1 MRLAVLVSGTGSIL
15 EAISHSGIEISLV
28 VADRECEAIQRAL
41 DRGLNVELIERLDF
55 GEKFDRVAFTNQLV
69 RKLEIAEIE
78 LIAMAGF
85 GTILEKPIY
94 DAYAGKVLNTHPS
107 LLPAFPGWNAVEEAI
122 IAGVEET
129 GCTIHQ
135 ATLEVDSGTILA
147 QEIVPI
153 LEGDDT
159 SSLHDRIKRIER
171 KLYVSLIKRIMN
183 EPDYGSVASRRQLD
197 FVPCLVVRL

>member
-1 MRLAVLVSGTGSIL
+1 MHLAVLVSGTGSIL
-15 EAISHSGIEISLV
+15 EAISNSGIEISLV

-41 DRGLNVELIERLDF
+41 DRGLSVELIERSDF
-55 GEKFDRVAFTNQLV
+55 GEKFDRVSYTNQLV
-69 RKLEIAEIE
+69 RKLEVAEIE

-135 ATLEVDSGTILA
+135 ATLEVDSGPILA
-147 QEIVPI
+147 QETVPI
-153 LEGDDT
+153 LEGDNT
-159 SSLHDRIKRIER
+159 ASLHERIKMIER
-171 KLYVSLIKRIMN
+171 KLYVNVIKRIMN
-183 EPDYGSVASRRQLD
+183 EPDWFAGIKEKT
-197 FVPCLVVRL
+197 

>member
-15 EAISHSGIEISLV
+15 EAISDSGIEISLV

-41 DRGLNVELIERLDF
+41 DRGLNVELIERSDF
-55 GEKFDRVAFTNQLV
+55 GEKFDRVAYTNQLV

-107 LLPAFPGWNAVEEAI
+107 MLPAFPGWNAVEEAI

-135 ATLEVDSGTILA
+135 ATLEVDSGPILA
-147 QEIVPI
+147 QETVPI
-153 LEGDDT
+153 LEGDDM
-159 SSLHDRIKRIER
+159 SSLHERIKRIER
-171 KLYVSLIKRIMN
+171 KLYVSVIKRVMN
-183 EPDYGSVASRRQLD
+183 EPDFWFGGIKEKT
-197 FVPCLVVRL
+197 

>member
-15 EAISHSGIEISLV
+15 EAISSSGIEISLV

-41 DRGLNVELIERLDF
+41 DRGLNVELIERSDF
-55 GEKFDRVAFTNQLV
+55 SEKFDRVAYTNQLV
-69 RKLEIAEIE
+69 RKLEVAEIE

-94 DAYAGKVLNTHPS
+94 DAYTGKVLNTHPS

-135 ATLEVDSGTILA
+135 ATLEVDSGPILA
-147 QEIVPI
+147 QETVPI

-159 SSLHDRIKRIER
+159 SSLHERIKRIER
-171 KLYVSLIKRIMN
+171 KLYVSVIKRIMN
-183 EPDYGSVASRRQLD
+183 EPDYGSVA
-197 FVPCLVVRL
+197 

>member
-15 EAISHSGIEISLV
+15 EAISDSGIEISLV

-41 DRGLNVELIERLDF
+41 DRGLNVELIERSDF
-55 GEKFDRVAFTNQLV
+55 GEKFDRVTYTNQLV
-69 RKLEIAEIE
+69 RQLKIAEIE

-107 LLPAFPGWNAVEEAI
+107 MLPAFPGWNAVEEAI
-122 IAGVEET
+122 IAGVKET

-135 ATLEVDSGTILA
+135 ATLEVDSGPILA
-147 QEIVPI
+147 QETVPI
-153 LEGDDT
+153 LEGDDM
-159 SSLHDRIKRIER
+159 SSLHERIKRIER
-171 KLYVSLIKRIMN
+171 KLYVSVIKRVMN
-183 EPDYGSVASRRQLD
+183 EPDFWFGGIKEKT
-197 FVPCLVVRL
+197 

>member
-41 DRGLNVELIERLDF
+41 DRGLSVELIERSDF
-55 GEKFDRVAFTNQLV
+55 GEKFDRVSYTNQLV
-69 RKLEIAEIE
+69 RKLEVAEIE

-135 ATLEVDSGTILA
+135 ATLEVDSGPILA
-147 QEIVPI
+147 QETVPI

-159 SSLHDRIKRIER
+159 ASLHERIKIIER
-171 KLYVSLIKRIMN
+171 KLYVSVIKRIMN
-183 EPDYGSVASRRQLD
+183 EPDWFAGIKEKT
-197 FVPCLVVRL
+197 

>member
-28 VADRECEAIQRAL
+28 VADRECEAIKRAL
-41 DRGLNVELIERLDF
+41 DIGLNVELIERSDF
-55 GEKFDRVAFTNQLV
+55 GEKFDRVSYTNQLV
-69 RKLEIAEIE
+69 RKLEVAEIE

-135 ATLEVDSGTILA
+135 ATLEVDSGPILA
-147 QEIVPI
+147 QETVPI
-153 LEGDDT
+153 LEGDNT
-159 SSLHDRIKRIER
+159 ASLHERIKMIER
-171 KLYVSLIKRIMN
+171 KLYVNVIKRIMN
-183 EPDYGSVASRRQLD
+183 EPDWFAGIKEKT
-197 FVPCLVVRL
+197 

>member
-15 EAISHSGIEISLV
+15 EAISDSGIEISLV

-41 DRGLNVELIERLDF
+41 ERGLNVELIERSDF
-55 GEKFDRVAFTNQLV
+55 GEKFDRVAYTNQLV

-107 LLPAFPGWNAVEEAI
+107 MLPAFPGWNAVEEAI
-122 IAGVEET
+122 ISGVEET

-135 ATLEVDSGTILA
+135 ATLEVDSGPILA
-147 QEIVPI
+147 QETVPI
-153 LEGDDT
+153 LEGDDM
-159 SSLHDRIKRIER
+159 SSLHERIKRIER
-171 KLYVSLIKRIMN
+171 KLYVSVIKRVMN
-183 EPDYGSVASRRQLD
+183 EPDFWFGGIKEKT
-197 FVPCLVVRL
+197 

>member
-41 DRGLNVELIERLDF
+41 DRGLSVELIERSDF
-55 GEKFDRVAFTNQLV
+55 GEKFDRVSYTNQLV
-69 RKLEIAEIE
+69 RKLEVAEIE

-135 ATLEVDSGTILA
+135 ATLEVDSGPILA
-147 QEIVPI
+147 QETVPI
-153 LEGDDT
+153 LEGDNT
-159 SSLHDRIKRIER
+159 ASLHERIKMIER
-171 KLYVSLIKRIMN
+171 KLYVNVIKRIMN
-183 EPDYGSVASRRQLD
+183 EPDWFAGIKEKT
-197 FVPCLVVRL
+197 

>member
-15 EAISHSGIEISLV
+15 AAISHSGIEISLV

-135 ATLEVDSGTILA
+135 ATLEVDSGPILA

-159 SSLHDRIKRIER
+159 SSLHERIKRIER
-171 KLYVSLIKRIMN
+171 KLYVSVIKRIMN
-183 EPDYGSVASRRQLD
+183 EPDYGSVA
-197 FVPCLVVRL
+197 

>member
-41 DRGLNVELIERLDF
+41 DRGLNV
-55 GEKFDRVAFTNQLV
+55 V

-159 SSLHDRIKRIER
+159 SSLHERIKRIER
-171 KLYVSLIKRIMN
+171 KLYVSVIKRIMN
-183 EPDYGSVASRRQLD
+183 EPDYGSVA
-197 FVPCLVVRL
+197 

>member
-41 DRGLNVELIERLDF
+41 DRGLNVELIERSDF
-55 GEKFDRVAFTNQLV
+55 GEKFDRVSYTNQLV
-69 RKLEIAEIE
+69 RKLEVAEIE

-85 GTILEKPIY
+85 GTILEKPMY

-135 ATLEVDSGTILA
+135 ATLEVDSGPILA
-147 QEIVPI
+147 QETVPI
-153 LEGDDT
+153 LEGDNT
-159 SSLHDRIKRIER
+159 ASLHERIKIVER
-171 KLYVSLIKRIMN
+171 KLYVSVIKRIMN
-183 EPDYGSVASRRQLD
+183 EPDWFAGIKEKT
-197 FVPCLVVRL
+197 

>member
-41 DRGLNVELIERLDF
+41 DRGLNVELIERSDF
-55 GEKFDRVAFTNQLV
+55 GEKFDRVAYTNQLV
-69 RKLEIAEIE
+69 RKLEVAEIE

-135 ATLEVDSGTILA
+135 ATLEVDSGPILA
-147 QEIVPI
+147 QETVPI
-153 LEGDDT
+153 LEGDNT
-159 SSLHDRIKRIER
+159 ASLHERIKMIER
-171 KLYVSLIKRIMN
+171 KLYVNVIKRIMN
-183 EPDYGSVASRRQLD
+183 EPDWFAGIKEKT
-197 FVPCLVVRL
+197 

>member
-1 MRLAVLVSGTGSIL
+1 MHLAVLVSGTGSIL

-41 DRGLNVELIERLDF
+41 DRGLNVELIERSDF
-55 GEKFDRVAFTNQLV
+55 GEKFDRFSYTNQLV
-69 RKLEIAEIE
+69 RKLEVAEIE

-135 ATLEVDSGTILA
+135 ATLEVDSGPILA
-147 QEIVPI
+147 QETVPI
-153 LEGDDT
+153 LEGDNT
-159 SSLHDRIKRIER
+159 ASLHERIKIVER
-171 KLYVSLIKRIMN
+171 KLYVSVIKRIMN
-183 EPDYGSVASRRQLD
+183 EPDWFAGIKEKT
-197 FVPCLVVRL
+197 

>member
-41 DRGLNVELIERLDF
+41 DRGLNVELIERSDF
-55 GEKFDRVAFTNQLV
+55 GEKFDRVSYTNQLV
-69 RKLEIAEIE
+69 RKLEVAEIE

-135 ATLEVDSGTILA
+135 ATLEVDSGPILA
-147 QEIVPI
+147 QETVPI
-153 LEGDDT
+153 LEGDNT
-159 SSLHDRIKRIER
+159 ASLHERIKIIER
-171 KLYVSLIKRIMN
+171 KLYVSVIKRIMN
-183 EPDYGSVASRRQLD
+183 EPDWFAGIKEKT
-197 FVPCLVVRL
+197 

>member
-41 DRGLNVELIERLDF
+41 DRGLNVELIERSDF
-55 GEKFDRVAFTNQLV
+55 GEKFDRVSYTNQLV
-69 RKLEIAEIE
+69 RKLEVAEIE

-94 DAYAGKVLNTHPS
+94 DAYAEKVLNTHPS

-135 ATLEVDSGTILA
+135 ATLEVDSGPILA
-147 QEIVPI
+147 QETVPI
-153 LEGDDT
+153 LEGDNT
-159 SSLHDRIKRIER
+159 ASLHERIKIVER
-171 KLYVSLIKRIMN
+171 KLYVSVIKRIMN
-183 EPDYGSVASRRQLD
+183 EPDWFAGIKEKT
-197 FVPCLVVRL
+197 

>member
-28 VADRECEAIQRAL
+28 VADRECEAIKRAL
-41 DRGLNVELIERLDF
+41 DIGLNVELIERSDF
-55 GEKFDRVAFTNQLV
+55 GEKFDRVSYTNQLV
-69 RKLEIAEIE
+69 RKLEVAEIE

-107 LLPAFPGWNAVEEAI
+107 LLPAFPGWNAVEEVI

-135 ATLEVDSGTILA
+135 ATLEVDSGPILA
-147 QEIVPI
+147 QETVPI
-153 LEGDDT
+153 LEGDNT
-159 SSLHDRIKRIER
+159 ASLHERIKIVER
-171 KLYVSLIKRIMN
+171 KLYVSVIKRIMN
-183 EPDYGSVASRRQLD
+183 EPDYGSVA
-197 FVPCLVVRL
+197 

>member
-159 SSLHDRIKRIER
+159 SSLHERIKIIER
-171 KLYVSLIKRIMN
+171 KLYVSVIKRIMN
-183 EPDYGSVASRRQLD
+183 EPDWFAGIKEKT
-197 FVPCLVVRL
+197 

>member
-41 DRGLNVELIERLDF
+41 DRGLNVELIERSDF
-55 GEKFDRVAFTNQLV
+55 GEKFDRVSYTNQLV
-69 RKLEIAEIE
+69 RKLEVAEIE

-135 ATLEVDSGTILA
+135 ATLEVDSGPILT
-147 QEIVPI
+147 QETVPI
-153 LEGDDT
+153 LEGDNT
-159 SSLHDRIKRIER
+159 ASLHERIKIVER
-171 KLYVSLIKRIMN
+171 KLYVSVIKRIMN
-183 EPDYGSVASRRQLD
+183 EPDWFAGIKEKT
-197 FVPCLVVRL
+197 

>member
-41 DRGLNVELIERLDF
+41 DRGLNVELIERSDF
-55 GEKFDRVAFTNQLV
+55 GEKFNRVSYTNQLV
-69 RKLEIAEIE
+69 RKLEVAEIE

-135 ATLEVDSGTILA
+135 ATLEVDSGPILA
-147 QEIVPI
+147 HETVPI

-159 SSLHDRIKRIER
+159 ASLHERIKIIER
-171 KLYVSLIKRIMN
+171 KLYVSVIKRIMN
-183 EPDYGSVASRRQLD
+183 EPDYGSV
-197 FVPCLVVRL
+197 V

>member
-41 DRGLNVELIERLDF
+41 DRGLNVELIERSDF
-55 GEKFDRVAFTNQLV
+55 GEKFDRVSYTNQLV
-69 RKLEIAEIE
+69 RKLEVAEIE
-78 LIAMAGF
+78 LIAMSGF

-135 ATLEVDSGTILA
+135 ATLEVDSGPILT
-147 QEIVPI
+147 QETVPI
-153 LEGDDT
+153 LEGDNT
-159 SSLHDRIKRIER
+159 ASLHERIKIVER
-171 KLYVSLIKRIMN
+171 KLYVSVIKRIMN
-183 EPDYGSVASRRQLD
+183 EPDWFAGIKEKT
-197 FVPCLVVRL
+197 

>member
-1 MRLAVLVSGTGSIL
+1 MKWYGRSMRLAVLVSGTGSIL

-159 SSLHDRIKRIER
+159 SSLHERIKRIER

-183 EPDYGSVASRRQLD
+183 EPDYGSVA
-197 FVPCLVVRL
+197 

>member
-41 DRGLNVELIERLDF
+41 DRGLNVELIERSDF
-55 GEKFDRVAFTNQLV
+55 GEKFNRVSYTNQLV
-69 RKLEIAEIE
+69 RKLEVAEIE

-135 ATLEVDSGTILA
+135 ATLEVDSGPILA
-147 QEIVPI
+147 QETVPI
-153 LEGDDT
+153 LEGDNT
-159 SSLHDRIKRIER
+159 ASLHERIKIVER
-171 KLYVSLIKRIMN
+171 KLYVSVIKRIMN
-183 EPDYGSVASRRQLD
+183 EPDWFAGIKEKT
-197 FVPCLVVRL
+197 

>member
-1 MRLAVLVSGTGSIL
+1 MYKR
-15 EAISHSGIEISLV
+15 
-28 VADRECEAIQRAL
+28 Q
-41 DRGLNVELIERLDF
+41 GLNVELIERSDF
-55 GEKFDRVAFTNQLV
+55 GEKFDRVSYTNQLV
-69 RKLEIAEIE
+69 RKLEVAEIE

-107 LLPAFPGWNAVEEAI
+107 LLPAFPGWNAVEEVI

-135 ATLEVDSGTILA
+135 ATLEVDSGPILA
-147 QEIVPI
+147 QETVPI

-159 SSLHDRIKRIER
+159 ASLHERIKIIER
-171 KLYVSLIKRIMN
+171 KLYVSVIKRIMN
-183 EPDYGSVASRRQLD
+183 EPDYGSV
-197 FVPCLVVRL
+197 V

>member
-41 DRGLNVELIERLDF
+41 DRGLNVELIERSDF
-55 GEKFDRVAFTNQLV
+55 GEKFDRVSYTNQLV
-69 RKLEIAEIE
+69 RKLEVAEIE

-135 ATLEVDSGTILA
+135 ATLEVDSGPILA
-147 QEIVPI
+147 QETVPI
-153 LEGDDT
+153 LEGDNT
-159 SSLHDRIKRIER
+159 ASLHERIKIIER
-171 KLYVSLIKRIMN
+171 KLYVNVIKRIMN
-183 EPDYGSVASRRQLD
+183 EPDWFAGIKEKT
-197 FVPCLVVRL
+197 

>member
-15 EAISHSGIEISLV
+15 EAISSSGIEISLV

-41 DRGLNVELIERLDF
+41 DRGLNVELIERSDF
-55 GEKFDRVAFTNQLV
+55 GEKFDRFSYTNQLV
-69 RKLEIAEIE
+69 RKLEVAEIE

-135 ATLEVDSGTILA
+135 ATLEVDSGPILA
-147 QEIVPI
+147 QETVPI
-153 LEGDDT
+153 LEGDNT
-159 SSLHDRIKRIER
+159 ASLHERIKIIER
-171 KLYVSLIKRIMN
+171 KLYVSVIKRIMN
-183 EPDYGSVASRRQLD
+183 EPDWFAGIKEKT
-197 FVPCLVVRL
+197 

>member
-15 EAISHSGIEISLV
+15 EAISDSGIEISLV
-28 VADRECEAIQRAL
+28 VADRECVAIRRAL
-41 DRGLNVELIERLDF
+41 DRGLDVALIERTDF
-55 GEKFDRVAFTNQLV
+55 GEKFDRVVYTNQLV
-69 RKLEIAEIE
+69 RKLEVAEIE

-94 DAYAGKVLNTHPS
+94 DAFAGKVLNIHPS
-107 LLPAFPGWNAVEEAI
+107 LLPAFPGWNAVEDAI
-122 IAGVEET
+122 IAGVKET

-135 ATLEVDSGTILA
+135 ATLEVDSGPVLA

-159 SSLHDRIKRIER
+159 ASLHERIKVIER
-171 KLYVSLIKRIMN
+171 KLYVSVIKRIMN
-183 EPDYGSVASRRQLD
+183 EPDWFAGIKEKT
-197 FVPCLVVRL
+197 

>member
-41 DRGLNVELIERLDF
+41 DRGLNVELIERSDF
-55 GEKFDRVAFTNQLV
+55 GEKFDRVSYTNQLV
-69 RKLEIAEIE
+69 RKLEVAEIE

-135 ATLEVDSGTILA
+135 ATLEVDSGPILT
-147 QEIVPI
+147 QETVPI
-153 LEGDDT
+153 LEGDDAAR
-159 SSLHDRIKRIER
+159 LHERIKKIER
-171 KLYVSLIKRIMN
+171 ELYVSVIKRIMN
-183 EPDYGSVASRRQLD
+183 EPDWFAGIKEKT
-197 FVPCLVVRL
+197 

>member
-41 DRGLNVELIERLDF
+41 DRGLNVELIERSDF
-55 GEKFDRVAFTNQLV
+55 GEKFDRVSYTNQLV
-69 RKLEIAEIE
+69 RKLEVAEIE

-135 ATLEVDSGTILA
+135 ATLEVDSGPILA
-147 QEIVPI
+147 QETVPI
-153 LEGDDT
+153 LEGDNT
-159 SSLHDRIKRIER
+159 ASLHERIKMIER
-171 KLYVSLIKRIMN
+171 KLYVSVIKRIMN
-183 EPDYGSVASRRQLD
+183 EPDWFAGIKEKT
-197 FVPCLVVRL
+197 

>member
-41 DRGLNVELIERLDF
+41 DRGLNVELIERSDF
-55 GEKFDRVAFTNQLV
+55 GEKFDRVSYTNQLV
-69 RKLEIAEIE
+69 RKLEVAEIE

-135 ATLEVDSGTILA
+135 ATLEVDSGPILA
-147 QEIVPI
+147 QETVPI
-153 LEGDDT
+153 LKGDNT
-159 SSLHDRIKRIER
+159 ASLHERIKMIER
-171 KLYVSLIKRIMN
+171 KLYVSVIKRIMN
-183 EPDYGSVASRRQLD
+183 EPDWFAGIKEKT
-197 FVPCLVVRL
+197 

>member
-15 EAISHSGIEISLV
+15 EAISDSGIEISLV
-28 VADRECEAIQRAL
+28 VADRECVAIRRAL
-41 DRGLNVELIERLDF
+41 DRGLDVALIERTDF
-55 GEKFDRVAFTNQLV
+55 GEKFDRVVYTNQLV
-69 RKLEIAEIE
+69 RKLEVAEIE

-94 DAYAGKVLNTHPS
+94 DAFAGKVLNIHPS

-122 IAGVEET
+122 IAGAEET

-135 ATLEVDSGTILA
+135 ATLEVDSGPILA
-147 QEIVPI
+147 QETVPI

-159 SSLHDRIKRIER
+159 ASLHERIKVIEC
-171 KLYVSLIKRIMN
+171 KLYVSVIKRIMN
-183 EPDYGSVASRRQLD
+183 EPDYGSVA
-197 FVPCLVVRL
+197 